1 MRATIRCATGRE
13 TAVTA
18 AAGRTKVVGMGAN
31 AVVHRVQLHKVKEP
45 TDEEG
50 NQRPTKKQRLSCR
63 ALSAEAV
70 GALTLPLPLP
80 LPLRL
85 PLPLPLTL
93 PLPYLDP

>member
-1 MRATIRCATGRE
+1 
-13 TAVTA
+13 
-18 AAGRTKVVGMGAN
+18 MGAN
-31 AVVHRVQLHKVKEP
+31 AVVHRVQLHKVKEL

-70 GALTLPLPLP
+70 GALTLPLPLRLPLTLP
-80 LPLRL
+80 LPLPL
-85 PLPLPLTL
+85 PLTLTLTLTLPMPLPLTL